1 MASFT
6 GRSIKDV
13 YKDILH
19 TDNSNSGLSTTIK
32 QIKCG
37 DGDASSL
44 YLSNRNAKVQPSAD
58 STTNTVIYD
67 ADGNA
72 LVSVDSTNDLVKLG
86 IGQHTANTQFKSFG
100 LWDFSCKLTC
110 FIL

>member
-6 GRSIKDV
+6 GKPMKDV

-37 DGDASSL
+37 DGDATARVAVGAKFDSSNG
-44 YLSNRNAKVQPSAD
+44 Y
-58 STTNTVIYD
+58 
-67 ADGNA
+67 
-72 LVSVDSTNDLVKLG
+72 
-86 IGQHTANTQFKSFG
+86 
-100 LWDFSCKLTC
+100 
-110 FIL
+110 

>member
-6 GRSIKDV
+6 GSALKDV

-19 TDNSNSGLSTTIK
+19 TSNSNTGLSTTIK
-32 QIKCG
+32 QITCG
-37 DGDASSL
+37 DGDGTSL

-72 LVSVDSTNDLVKLG
+72 LLTVDSTNDLVKAG
-86 IGQHTANTQFKSFG
+86 IGQHTINTQTKTFG
-100 LWDFSCKLTC
+100 T
-110 FIL
+110 